1 MADPCARGGYFEVCK
16 TSRTERKGSI
26 VHAMEVRVVNAWRI
40 SFAGDLASVSVM
52 GMSVQSHVEVNF
64 RFVGRI

>member
-1 MADPCARGGYFEVCK
+1 MADPCARGGYFEVYK
-16 TSRTERKGSI
+16 TGRKERKGSI

-52 GMSVQSHVEVNF
+52 GMSVQSHMEVNV
-64 RFVGRI
+64 RSVGRI